1 MRRTLLLISL
11 VFLPVNLFAL
21 AIPGTKGMVQ
31 APTFTFENVLFVPLT
46 SFAKAYGFEENWNS
60 KTKIVTIEYQK
71 SKYSFRAGSSYAL
84 INGRVT
90 RMPANAKMVNGRLLI
105 PFQFGMQVMA
115 LHKDSLIPNN
125 NTKIIPQ
132 PKWSPAPLR
141 GNFTIVLDPGHG
153 GKDVGAR
160 GRRGLNE
167 KDINLDI
174 ARRVRD
180 KLQAKGINVVMT
192 RSKDIFIEL
201 WRRVNI
207 ASNNKASLFVSI
219 HTNAARNR
227 TVNGIEVFY
236 FAGACAKLNGPYYRQ
251 NQNQSYQYAKLAQAQ
266 MRKDVKSSSRGVK
279 NARYFVLKNARTPA
293 VLIEVG
299 FITNSWEEGN
309 LASTSHR
316 EKLAQAITQSIVDY
330 KGKR

>member
-11 VFLPVNLFAL
+11 ICLPVNLFAL

-31 APTFTFENVLFVPLT
+31 APTFTYGNVLFVPLT

-60 KTKIVTIEYQK
+60 KTKIVTLEAQK

-84 INGRVT
+84 INGRIA

-115 LHKDSLIPNN
+115 LHKDSLIPKNN
-125 NTKIIPQ
+125 AKIIPK
-132 PKWSPAPLR
+132 PKWTPPRPR

-160 GRRGLNE
+160 GKRGVNE

-174 ARRVRD
+174 AKRVRD
-180 KLQAKGINVVMT
+180 KLQAKGVNVVMT
-192 RSKDIFIEL
+192 RSKDVFIEL
-201 WRRVNI
+201 WRRVSI
-207 ASNNKASLFVSI
+207 ASNYKASLFVSI

-227 TVNGIEVFY
+227 SVNGIEVFY
-236 FAGACAKLNGPYYRQ
+236 FAGASAKLNGPYYRQ
-251 NQNQSYQYAKLAQAQ
+251 NQNQSYQYARLAQAQ
-266 MRKDVKSSSRGVK
+266 MRKDVKSASRGVK
-279 NARYFVLKNARTPA
+279 NARYYVLKNARTPA

-309 LASTSHR
+309 LVSPYHR

-330 KGKR
+330 KGKN